1 MCPWFTFY
9 HTPESSQ
16 LFIVIWVTREHPLQ
30 PQDPKVDTV
39 ATAPNSGGL
48 TSSASAPLLKAPLD
62 LVGCW
67 DEHLLISVV
76 WIYLNYHLSMFSSCS
91 YHDYIWLLFRLLLY
105 FFSLLSLLVL
115 LYHMFVM
122 HCRFLYVII
131 MISGFYDQCCVSSKV
146 LCNDVCDVFFFV
158 FTDVEFLLYLS
169 IVFEHISLQCSFM
182 GGHNVFGPSKRDA
195 HQREWNVHQPISGIL
210 GATWMF

>member
-1 MCPWFTFY
+1 M
-9 HTPESSQ
+9 
-16 LFIVIWVTREHPLQ
+16 I
-30 PQDPKVDTV
+30 
-39 ATAPNSGGL
+39 
-48 TSSASAPLLKAPLD
+48 
-62 LVGCW
+62 
-67 DEHLLISVV
+67 
-76 WIYLNYHLSMFSSCS
+76 IYDYCS
-91 YHDYIWLLFRLLLY
+91 DCCYI

-146 LCNDVCDVFFFV
+146 LCNDVCDVFFF